1 MRSRRHDMLGAALG
15 ALMLSSCVSGEG
27 ADSDAPPPAFIDPLI
42 LSQNRC
48 GGQATPT
55 GAQDQTAAL
64 PLEASFDFETPF
76 ALPGKVI
83 DHFHYPVTT
92 KSADAQTWFDTGLA
106 HMANFNHDEA
116 IAAFREA
123 QRLDPDCAMCFWGE
137 GLAFGSNIN
146 ASFAPA
152 RGAAGLIA
160 TREAAA
166 KASSIS
172 EKEAALISALGARYR
187 QNETGEVVEDAE
199 TYADRMDIV
208 SRRYGNDKLILALA
222 AEANMNT
229 QPWDYWQAG
238 ARTPK
243 GRTARTLELLDE
255 ALAIDPDFAPPIH
268 LYIHATEASV
278 DPFRA
283 EAYADRL
290 HAQDLGIGHIVHMPS
305 HIYLRLGRWKK
316 AIQANIDAIAAD
328 EAYIAESANG
338 GFYGSVYYPHNVH
351 FVIANAQ
358 LGGDASTALSMA
370 DKLSAIVTIDP
381 ASSSPFGERVAAAEL
396 FTLLQF
402 GSAADVLE
410 YETPSSAHL
419 FAQMAWHHARG
430 VAHARQGALDDARVE
445 LAALRALP
453 EVEGFDAYAAR
464 GAPLP
469 GLVEIATHVLEGRIA
484 ASEGD
489 YAAAI
494 NALESAAATQE
505 KLPYFEP
512 AWWYF
517 PARQSLGAYLL
528 MDGQTDRAEREF
540 FKTLIEWPNNAYAL
554 FGLAETYAAKGNDR
568 SEAYARHLFN
578 EAWLGGPD
586 APSLA
591 DL

>member
-1 MRSRRHDMLGAALG
+1 MQSVGRCLLGGALG
-15 ALMLSSCVSGEG
+15 ALILSSCVSGEEAG
-27 ADSDAPPPAFIDPLI
+27 NDAPTPAFIDPLI

-48 GGQATPT
+48 GGQAEPL
-55 GAQDQTAAL
+55 GKDQTVAQPVAV
-64 PLEASFDFETPF
+64 SFDFEAPF
-76 ALPGKVI
+76 PLPEAVVS
-83 DHFHYPVTT
+83 HFHYPVATT
-92 KSADAQTWFDTGLA
+92 SEDAQTWFDTGLA
-106 HMANFNHDEA
+106 HMANFNHNEA

-146 ASFAPA
+146 ARFVPA
-152 RGAAGLIA
+152 RGAAGLVA
-160 TREAAA
+160 AKKAAA
-166 KASSIS
+166 LVSSTS
-172 EKEAALISALGARYR
+172 EKEATLISALATRYR
-187 QNETGEVVEDAE
+187 QNEAGEVSEDAE
-199 TYADRMDIV
+199 TYADRMDVV
-208 SRRYGNDKLILALA
+208 SRRYGDDKLILALA

-229 QPWDYWQAG
+229 QPWDYWQTG

-243 GRTARTLELLDE
+243 GRTARTLELLDT
-255 ALAIDPDFAPPIH
+255 ALAIDSDYAPPIH

-283 EAYADRL
+283 EAFADRL

-316 AIQANIDAIAAD
+316 AIQANVDAIVAD

-338 GFYGSVYYPHNVH
+338 GFYGAVYYPHNVH

-358 LGGDASTALSMA
+358 LGGDAATALSMA
-370 DKLSAIVTIDP
+370 DKLSNIVTIDP
-381 ASSSPFGERVAAAEL
+381 TSSSPFGERVAGAEL

-402 GSAADVLE
+402 GSDTDVLA
-410 YETPSSAHL
+410 YEAPSSAHL

-430 VAHARQGALDDARVE
+430 VVLARQGALEEARAE
-445 LAALRALP
+445 LDALRALP
-453 EVEGFDAYAAR
+453 QADGFEAYAAR

-469 GLVEIATHVLEGRIA
+469 GLVDIATHVLEGGIA
-484 ASEGD
+484 AAEGD

-494 NALESAAATQE
+494 DALESAAAAQE
-505 KLPYFEP
+505 QLPYFEP
-512 AWWYF
+512 AWWYY
-517 PARQSLGAYLL
+517 PVRQSLGAYLL
-528 MDGQTDRAEREF
+528 LDGQTDRAEREF
-540 FKTLIEWPNNAYAL
+540 FKTLIESPNNAYAL
-554 FGLAETYAAKGNDR
+554 FGLAETYAAKGNER

-578 EAWLGGPD
+578 EAWLGGAD

>member
-1 MRSRRHDMLGAALG
+1 MRSRRHAMLGAALG
-15 ALMLSSCVSGEG
+15 TLMLSSCVSGEG
-27 ADSDAPPPAFIDPLI
+27 ADSDAPTPAFIDPLI

-48 GGQATPT
+48 GGQAKPI
-55 GAQDQTAAL
+55 GAEDKTTAA
-64 PLEASFDFETPF
+64 PLKASFDFEAPF
-76 ALPGKVI
+76 ALPDQVI
-83 DHFHYPVTT
+83 NHFHYPVTT
-92 KSADAQTWFDTGLA
+92 KSADAQTWFDTGLS

-146 ASFAPA
+146 APFVPA

-160 TREAAA
+160 AREAAA

-172 EKEAALISALGARYR
+172 EKEAALISALEARYR
-187 QNETGEVVEDAE
+187 QNETGEVDEDAE

-208 SRRYGNDKLILALA
+208 SRRYGDDKLILALA

-238 ARTPK
+238 ARISK
-243 GRTARTLELLDE
+243 GRTARTLELLDA

-283 EAYADRL
+283 EGFADRL
-290 HAQDLGIGHIVHMPS
+290 HAQALGVGHLVHMPS

-328 EAYIAESANG
+328 EAYVAESANG
-338 GFYGSVYYPHNVH
+338 GFYGAVYYPHNVH

-358 LGGDASTALSMA
+358 LGGDAATALSMA
-370 DKLSAIVTIDP
+370 DKLSAIVTVDP

-402 GSAADVLE
+402 GSAAEVLQ
-410 YETPSSAHL
+410 YEAPSSTHL

-430 VAHARQGALDDARVE
+430 VVLARQGALDDARVE

-469 GLVEIATHVLEGRIA
+469 GLVDIATHVLEGRIA
-484 ASEGD
+484 ASAGD
-489 YAAAI
+489 YAVAI
-494 NALESAAATQE
+494 DALESAAATQE

-517 PARQSLGAYLL
+517 PVRQSLGAYLL

-540 FKTLIEWPNNAYAL
+540 FKTLIESPNNAYAL
-554 FGLAETYAAKGNDR
+554 FGLAESYAAKGNKR

-578 EAWLGGPD
+578 EAWLGGAD